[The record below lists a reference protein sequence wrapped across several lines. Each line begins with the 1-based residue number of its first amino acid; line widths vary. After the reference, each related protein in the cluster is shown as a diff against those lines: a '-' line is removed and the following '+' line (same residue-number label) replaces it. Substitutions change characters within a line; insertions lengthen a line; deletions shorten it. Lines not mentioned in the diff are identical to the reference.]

1 MKNIVKSVLVLL
13 LFGSMQL
20 EANEHGPKV
29 RLEKGE
35 KKFKYPVS
43 HHLKDYNF
51 HWKIIYMDISNFD
64 SEPSLGKYFKWPEN
78 LKIRSSIKIGK
89 ATKPLSKKTELW
101 LAKAIFKKKYFW
113 KVMIPPFSIYSFTS
127 LRFMERGD
135 NRYKAITE
143 LQDISDMLGKID
155 TMAEWQLWFDATRTQ
170 LGMTLAYSYKKI
182 GKLHRIRFASVSSF
196 SCDYHEYFNYYDD
209 FGKLIKTKKIKAYDV
224 KSCNPVMI

>member
-20 EANEHGPKV
+20 EANEHVPKV

-35 KKFKYPVS
+35 KKFKYPAS

-113 KVMIPPFSIYSFTS
+113 KVMIPPFSIYSFTT

-155 TMAEWQLWFDATRTQ
+155 TMAEWQLWFDATRIQ
-170 LGMTLAYSYKKI
+170 LGMALAYSYKKI
-182 GKLHRIRFASVSSF
+182 GKLHRIRFASVHSATCF
-196 SCDYHEYFNYYDD
+196 YQEYFNYYDD

-224 KSCNPVMI
+224 KSCYPVMI